1 MEHTSNI
8 PEIPSSDDY
17 RVIFLPSHTS
27 SLLQPLDTPT
37 WTRFLNADNESS
49 EEDTSDSEADS
60 TPSLP
65 ELASL
70 AAHESSDSEADYPHS
85 LPDLVTDESSDSEA
99 ESTSSLPDLES
110 LPGDEPVEAE
120 TGIFPE
126 TGYFPATIGNLDEV
140 RVDTY
145 QTHQPRQ
152 TAAPRPR
159 RSRITVFTSVS
170 AYQGYVYRSKKGFMT
185 LVLSSLCRF

>member
-1 MEHTSNI
+1 MEHNSNI
-8 PEIPSSDDY
+8 PDIPSSDDY
-17 RVIFLPSHTS
+17 RVLFFPANPT

-49 EEDTSDSEADS
+49 EEDTNDSEADS

-65 ELASL
+65 ELESL

-85 LPDLVTDESSDSEA
+85 PPDLVTDESSDSEA

-120 TGIFPE
+120 TGYFIPE

-170 AYQGYVYRSKKGFMT
+170 AYHAYVYERDYMQP
-185 LVLSSLCRF
+185 

>member
-1 MEHTSNI
+1 MEHNSNI
-8 PEIPSSDDY
+8 PDIPSSDDY
-17 RVIFLPSHTS
+17 RVLFFPANTS

-37 WTRFLNADNESS
+37 WTRFVNADNESS

-70 AAHESSDSEADYPHS
+70 PADESSDSEADSTHS

-110 LPGDEPVEAE
+110 LPGDEP
-120 TGIFPE
+120 E
-126 TGYFPATIGNLDEV
+126 TGYFPATIGNVDEV

-159 RSRITVFTSVS
+159 PRPRRSRITVFESVS
-170 AYQGYVYRSKKGFMT
+170 AYQAYVYERDYMQP
-185 LVLSSLCRF
+185 